1 MKKGQFSKLI
11 VTVVL
16 ILNILFTVAVLCVFW
31 HTGTEPSSLILSWF
45 GFTTGEL
52 SLTAFV
58 KTKKIKG
65 EYTDGNK
72 IDS

>member
-16 ILNILFTVAVLCVFW
+16 ILNILFTIAVLCVFW

-65 EYTDGNK
+65 ESKDGYESN
-72 IDS
+72 S